1 MATNLV
7 LKGIFVCYTHLSL
20 YNSFQLMMNIERHF
34 QRSPVNVMFATP
46 ARRRGAEEDKREM
59 SCVKRKPYR

>member
-7 LKGIFVCYTHLSL
+7 LKGISVCYTHLSL
-20 YNSFQLMMNIERHF
+20 YNSFQLMMNVVRHF

-59 SCVKRKPYR
+59 SSIKWKP